1 MANGNFFKHWPTM
14 LLGLIVAL
22 ILLTAVFSFQ
32 LNQTEVAVVTTFGRP
47 EVVEEPGLHFR
58 WPYPFQKVYRFDKRI
73 RCYEGS
79 SGRLEETVTKDGHN
93 IIVGI
98 YVNYRISDVALFF
111 SKLQDIAGAEEV
123 LNTLMRSAKN
133 AAFGK
138 RDFRQIIVYAGQ
150 ETEQGIRDAAAG
162 EGGTDGNAPQSETTD
177 LNEIAADIKATL
189 VADTRD
195 FGIEIIDV
203 GISSLGVPETVTEKV
218 FERMIAERRRFVEQ
232 NLARGRSEAEK
243 IRVEANL
250 NRDKQ
255 IAEAQAEALRL
266 RAEGDAAAAQFYR
279 EFAKDPELAEFLRK
293 IEALRLMLRERTT
306 LILDPSMPP
315 FDILSP
321 GTVIPGRGAA
331 PAAGDAPAADAP
343 AETPAPAAAN

>member
-98 YVNYRISDVALFF
+98 YVNYRISDVELFF

-138 RDFRQIIVYAGQ
+138 RDFKQIIVYAGQ
-150 ETEQGIRDAAAG
+150 ETEQGIRDAAQQEQGAA
-162 EGGTDGNAPQSETTD
+162 DAPERSVTD

-189 VADTRD
+189 VADTKD

-331 PAAGDAPAADAP
+331 TPG
-343 AETPAPAAAN
+343 AETPAAETPAAGAAN